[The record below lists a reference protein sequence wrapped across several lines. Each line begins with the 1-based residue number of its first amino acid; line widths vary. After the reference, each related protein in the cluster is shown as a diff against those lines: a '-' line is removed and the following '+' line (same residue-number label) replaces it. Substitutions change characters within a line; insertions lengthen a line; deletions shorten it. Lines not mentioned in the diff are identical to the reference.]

1 MDIERAFLQAMCQAT
16 DDWILRGGPF
26 PNDEAIA
33 KIDPRLAA
41 FVEACN
47 SPDDDELE
55 DDE

>member
-1 MDIERAFLQAMCQAT
+1 MDIERAFLQAMFQAT

-26 PNDEAIA
+26 PNDDAIA

-47 SPDDDELE
+47 RPEDEDSDDDK
-55 DDE
+55 